1 MFAWLRRRRRARL
14 VQQGLPADWASY
26 LHALPFVSQL
36 TQAEQL
42 RLEALVCVF
51 LAEKDF
57 EGCDGLEMRDK
68 IRVVIAAQACL
79 LILNLDHMFFQKVR
93 TILVYPSVFRHRSEQ
108 TTSGGVIESREHT
121 NLGEAWPNGPIVLAW
136 DHAYQ
141 GGRNPDDG
149 QNTVFHEFA
158 HKLDMLDGIT
168 DGIPPLTLE
177 HEDHAWRKRMKDAAL
192 RHQEMVQ
199 RGAPVFLDSY
209 GATHPAEFFAVAT
222 EMFFERPRDLR
233 KREAEVYDLLKTF
246 YRQDPASRSA
256 KAE

>member
-1 MFAWLRRRRRARL
+1 MFAWLRRRRRTRL
-14 VQQGLPADWASY
+14 VEQGLPADWRPW
-26 LHALPFVSQL
+26 LEVLPFVSQL
-36 TQAEQL
+36 TQEEQL
-42 RLEALVCVF
+42 RLEALICVF

-79 LILNLDHMFFQKVR
+79 LILNLDHVFYQKVH
-93 TILVYPSVFRHRSEQ
+93 TILVYPSVFRHRSQ
-108 TTSGGVIESREHT
+108 QMTSGGVIENREHT

-141 GGRNPDDG
+141 GGRNPNDG

-168 DGIPPLTLE
+168 DGIPPLTLA
-177 HEDHAWRKRMKDAAL
+177 HEEDAWRKRMDTAMV

-199 RGAPVFLDSY
+199 RGAPVFLDDY

-233 KREAEVYDLLKTF
+233 KRETEVYDLLKTF
-246 YRQDPASRSA
+246 YRQDPAARSSTA
-256 KAE
+256 D

>member
-1 MFAWLRRRRRARL
+1 MFAWLRRRRRVRL
-14 VQQGLPADWASY
+14 GKQGLPADLVQW
-26 LHALPFVSQL
+26 LEVLPFIDHLNS
-36 TQAEQL
+36 EERK

-51 LAEKDF
+51 LAEKNF
-57 EGCDGLEMRDK
+57 EGCNGLEMRDK

-79 LILNLDHMFFQKVR
+79 LILNLDHVFYQKVK
-93 TILVYPSVFRHRSEQ
+93 TILVYPSTFRHRSQQ
-108 TTSGGVIESREHT
+108 TTAGGVVENREHT

-168 DGIPPLTLE
+168 DGIPPLTLA
-177 HEDHAWRKRMKDAAL
+177 HEEDAWRMRMDAAAL
-192 RHQEMVQ
+192 RHKEMAQ
-199 RGAPVFLDSY
+199 RGVPLFLDKY

-222 EMFFERPRDLR
+222 EMFFERPRDLQ
-233 KREAEVYDLLKTF
+233 KREAEVYDLLMTF
-246 YRQDPASRSA
+246 YRQDPAASKS
-256 KAE
+256 